1 MKLSHTYIAA
11 VSFLLLLPPQMG
23 SAQTGGQVTQLDKSL
38 IAAQQDNSKANDF
51 YNLFLNTDVYIP
63 TRDMPEKDTVSRAE
77 EGEKFTPVIIDRG
90 GKKYLPIFDT
100 LERLQA
106 WANRSIGYVRIST
119 HALLRG
125 IGNDIHIVLN
135 IGTDYY
141 KEFVSEELKMLREA
155 VAATTPKEQKLPAGT
170 QVFVGA
176 PAKIPSGLQ
185 EAVKTCLNKNK
196 EVKAAY
202 LGQVMIN
209 KEGEKPHLV
218 LVLEMEPATENVFS
232 AINQDVGVAI
242 KGLLKDGEYLDLM
255 TYDGQGLTASIV
267 RQIKPFYMRGK

>member
-1 MKLSHTYIAA
+1 
-11 VSFLLLLPPQMG
+11 MG

-63 TRDMPEKDTVSRAE
+63 TQDMPEKDTVRRAE

-100 LERLQA
+100 LERLQV
-106 WANRSIGYVRIST
+106 WAKRPIGYARMPS

-135 IGTDYY
+135 LGTDYY
-141 KEFVSEELKMLREA
+141 KEFVSEELKKLQEA
-155 VAATTPKEQKLPAGT
+155 VGAAMSKEQKLPAGT

-176 PAKIPSGLQ
+176 PANIPSGL
-185 EAVKTCLNKNK
+185 EDAVKTCLSRNK

-218 LVLEMEPATENVFS
+218 LVIEMEPATENVFS

-242 KGLLKDGEYLDLM
+242 KGLLKDGEYIDLM
-255 TYDGQGLTASIV
+255 KYDGQGLTASIV
-267 RQIKPFYMRGK
+267 KKVKPFYVRAK